1 MAASEKSNRP
11 SQVPAKPAGPEVDA
25 WVELVRAYQLI
36 IRRLEHALDPH
47 GMSLPQFEVLAHLHF
62 DGAITQNELAQRLLV
77 TKGNVCG
84 LIDRMEAAGLVGRT
98 TDPADRRANR
108 LRLTSRGTAVLCAI
122 LPPHL
127 ELIKDSMGRL
137 GPADLHR
144 LRDLL
149 ERLVPPAEAD
159 EHYPGCR

>member
-1 MAASEKSNRP
+1 MRVGAKSNRATP
-11 SQVPAKPAGPEVDA
+11 TPTKPAGPEIDA

-36 IRRLEHALDPH
+36 IRRLEQALDAH
-47 GMSLPQFEVLAHLHF
+47 GVSLSQFEVLAHLHF

-84 LIDRMEAAGLVGRT
+84 LIDRMEKAGLVGRT
-98 TDPADRRANR
+98 ADPADRRANR
-108 LRLTSRGTAVLCAI
+108 LRLTASGRALLLSA

-127 ELIKDSMGRL
+127 ALIKEMMGQLRT
-137 GPADLHR
+137 PEVNT

-149 ERLVPPAEAD
+149 TQLNAAGDSAD
-159 EHYPGCR
+159 KLRGCR